1 MGPTYRLATPA
12 VFAAAVVLTVLA
24 ALGGVALLGNELS
37 YPFMI
42 AVLAILLVGVLV
54 KETVSNGDPITPG
67 GIVAFTGLL
76 LFVLRPLTVANSM
89 ETSPGAIADT
99 RFFSPTLQL
108 AASSALIEALIFFS
122 AFFVVYYYSVAREA
136 RRIRRGGEDAK
147 ALEDNAIAGGPA
159 VVDPDAQVRWQRVFN
174 TSVAQAL
181 VVISSVVALG
191 LLVYLVLSSG
201 GIQAYTTGLANRS
214 DFLSGK
220 SFIGLSYI
228 PVQIAIVYNVLARRQ
243 KGLEGWNWVNLVAV
257 LVLVVCAGSAGGR
270 GPLIIGVFLP
280 FLILKQIGPKPFR
293 FRTIALIGGV
303 TAVVAMVYSI
313 VIRESTFDNGRSL
326 DRLTQDP
333 LGVLLDRLTSGIETR
348 PFDVLIRLNEVASLP
363 DFVYQ
368 WGATY
373 AAVPAWF
380 VPRGLWEDKPFG
392 GGNTWFTSTYVPRF
406 YGVNRVETS
415 LSAIGEAFANFGIPG
430 VVAVGALLGLVAG
443 LFIRARMR
451 RRGLLG
457 AAIAVVV
464 TPYLFSL
471 IRGDAYQGMS
481 TSIASLVILVGF
493 FWISSTRKQVTGPVS
508 APVPLLDETAPAAV
522 REQALIGAG
531 VAGLGAVGGSAQASA
546 DARPAVGNGR
556 AFPAGKPA
564 VNWTPDR

>member
-108 AASSALIEALIFFS
+108 AASLRPHRGADLLLG
-122 AFFVVYYYSVAREA
+122 VL
-136 RRIRRGGEDAK
+136 RRLLLHGGPRGSPHRPRRRGRQVPAGQRARGRPRLRRSGHAG
-147 ALEDNAIAGGPA
+147 ALAARLQH
-159 VVDPDAQVRWQRVFN
+159 V
-174 TSVAQAL
+174 
-181 VVISSVVALG
+181 
-191 LLVYLVLSSG
+191 
-201 GIQAYTTGLANRS
+201 GLAGHRG
-214 DFLSGK
+214 DL
-220 SFIGLSYI
+220 L
-228 PVQIAIVYNVLARRQ
+228 
-243 KGLEGWNWVNLVAV
+243 
-257 LVLVVCAGSAGGR
+257 GR
-270 GPLIIGVFLP
+270 GPRPPRVPGALLRRHPGVHDGPRQPERLP
-280 FLILKQIGPKPFR
+280 LRQ
-293 FRTIALIGGV
+293 
-303 TAVVAMVYSI
+303 VVHRPLVHPRAD
-313 VIRESTFDNGRSL
+313 R
-326 DRLTQDP
+326 DRLQRARAPPEGPRGLELGEPGRRAGARGVRRVRWRPRAAHHRRVPAVPDP
-333 LGVLLDRLTSGIETR
+333 QAGRAEAVPLPHHRPHRRRDRGGRDGLLDRHPRVHVRQR
-348 PFDVLIRLNEVASLP
+348 PLARPPHAGPDRRAPRPPHQRHRDPPVRRAHPPQRGRVAARLRLP
-363 DFVYQ
+363 V
-368 WGATY
+368 GATY

-415 LSAIGEAFANFGIPG
+415 LSAIGEAFSNFGIPG

-451 RRGLLG
+451 RRGVLG
-457 AAIAVVV
+457 GAIAVVV

-481 TSIASLVILVGF
+481 TSIASLVILVLF
-493 FWISSTRKQVTGPVS
+493 FWFSTTRKQVTGPVS
-508 APVPLLDETAPAAV
+508 APEPLPDETASAAE
-522 REQALIGAG
+522 RERALVGAG
-531 VAGLGAVGGSAQASA
+531 VAAGAGVAEP
-546 DARPAVGNGR
+546 RPAVGNGR
-556 AFPAGKPA
+556 AFPAGRPA
-564 VNWTPDR
+564 VTWDRDR

>member
-1 MGPTYRLATPA
+1 
-12 VFAAAVVLTVLA
+12 
-24 ALGGVALLGNELS
+24 
-37 YPFMI
+37 
-42 AVLAILLVGVLV
+42 
-54 KETVSNGDPITPG
+54 
-67 GIVAFTGLL
+67 
-76 LFVLRPLTVANSM
+76 
-89 ETSPGAIADT
+89 
-99 RFFSPTLQL
+99 
-108 AASSALIEALIFFS
+108 
-122 AFFVVYYYSVAREA
+122 
-136 RRIRRGGEDAK
+136 
-147 ALEDNAIAGGPA
+147 
-159 VVDPDAQVRWQRVFN
+159 
-174 TSVAQAL
+174 
-181 VVISSVVALG
+181 
-191 LLVYLVLSSG
+191 
-201 GIQAYTTGLANRS
+201 
-214 DFLSGK
+214 
-220 SFIGLSYI
+220 
-228 PVQIAIVYNVLARRQ
+228 
-243 KGLEGWNWVNLVAV
+243 
-257 LVLVVCAGSAGGR
+257 VLVVCAGSAGGR

-415 LSAIGEAFANFGIPG
+415 LSAIGEAFSNFGIPG

-481 TSIASLVILVGF
+481 TSIASLVILLLF

-508 APVPLLDETAPAAV
+508 APVPLPDETAPAAV

-531 VAGLGAVGGSAQASA
+531 TAGLGAVGGSAPADA
-546 DARPAVGNGR
+546 DARPAIGNGR
-556 AFPAGKPA
+556 AFPAGRPA
-564 VNWTPDR
+564 GTWTPDR

>member
-1 MGPTYRLATPA
+1 
-12 VFAAAVVLTVLA
+12 
-24 ALGGVALLGNELS
+24 
-37 YPFMI
+37 
-42 AVLAILLVGVLV
+42 
-54 KETVSNGDPITPG
+54 
-67 GIVAFTGLL
+67 
-76 LFVLRPLTVANSM
+76 
-89 ETSPGAIADT
+89 
-99 RFFSPTLQL
+99 
-108 AASSALIEALIFFS
+108 
-122 AFFVVYYYSVAREA
+122 
-136 RRIRRGGEDAK
+136 
-147 ALEDNAIAGGPA
+147 
-159 VVDPDAQVRWQRVFN
+159 
-174 TSVAQAL
+174 
-181 VVISSVVALG
+181 
-191 LLVYLVLSSG
+191 
-201 GIQAYTTGLANRS
+201 
-214 DFLSGK
+214 
-220 SFIGLSYI
+220 
-228 PVQIAIVYNVLARRQ
+228 
-243 KGLEGWNWVNLVAV
+243 
-257 LVLVVCAGSAGGR
+257 
-270 GPLIIGVFLP
+270 
-280 FLILKQIGPKPFR
+280 
-293 FRTIALIGGV
+293 
-303 TAVVAMVYSI
+303 VVAMVYSI

-348 PFDVLIRLNEVASLP
+348 PFDVLIRLNEVAALP

-415 LSAIGEAFANFGIPG
+415 LSAIGEAFSNFGIPG

-481 TSIASLVILVGF
+481 TSIASLVILLLF

-508 APVPLLDETAPAAV
+508 APVPLPDETAPAAV

-531 VAGLGAVGGSAQASA
+531 VAGLGAVGGSAPEP
-546 DARPAVGNGR
+546 ARPAIGNGR
-556 AFPAGKPA
+556 AFPAGRP
-564 VNWTPDR
+564 VVDRSRDR

>member
-12 VFAAAVVLTVLA
+12 VFAAAVVLTILA
-24 ALGGVALLGNELS
+24 VLGGVALLGNELS

-42 AVLAILLVGVLV
+42 AALAVLLVGVLV
-54 KETVSNGDPITPG
+54 KETVSNGDPLTPG
-67 GIVAFTGLL
+67 GIVAATGLL
-76 LFVLRPLTVANSM
+76 LFVLRPLTVANSTL
-89 ETSPGAIADT
+89 TSPGARADT

-108 AASSALIEALIFFS
+108 AASSALIEALIFFA
-122 AFFVVYYYSVAREA
+122 AFFVVYYYSTAREA
-136 RRIRRGGEDAK
+136 RRIAQGGQDAA
-147 ALEDNAIAGGPA
+147 ALDSDAIATGRATTVPLT
-159 VVDPDAQVRWQRVFN
+159 DVRWQRVFD
-174 TSVAQAL
+174 TSISQAL
-181 VVISSVVALG
+181 VVISAVVALG
-191 LLVYLVLSSG
+191 LTMFLVLSSG
-201 GIQAYTTGLANRS
+201 GIAAYTAGLANRS

-228 PVQIAIVYNVLARRQ
+228 PVQIAIVLNVLARRQ
-243 KGLEGWNWVNLVAV
+243 KGLDAWNWVNVIGA

-270 GPLIIGVFLP
+270 GPIIIGVFLP

-293 FRTIALIGGV
+293 FRSIAVIAGL
-303 TAVVAMVYSI
+303 TAVIAMVYSI

-363 DFVYQ
+363 GWAYQ

-415 LSAIGEAFANFGIPG
+415 LSAIGEAFSNFGVPG
-430 VVAVGALLGLVAG
+430 VVAVGALLGLVAS

-451 RRGLLG
+451 RRGVLG
-457 AAIAVVV
+457 GAIAIVI

-481 TSIASLVILVGF
+481 TSIASLVILMLF
-493 FWISSTRKQVTGPVS
+493 FWLSTTRKQVTGPVS
-508 APVPLLDETAPAAV
+508 APVPLLDETSTAAE
-522 REQALIGAG
+522 RERERER
-531 VAGLGAVGGSAQASA
+531 VPA
-546 DARPAVGNGR
+546 DADADAGTPVVDEGRPARAEGR
-556 AFPAGKPA
+556 AFPAGRPA
-564 VNWTPDR
+564 TTWKADR